1 VGLFPFDTPI
11 HTRESCQSLISPS
24 PFFQVVARI
33 TGIGRIQM
41 VLDLLDPQTLGR
53 LIGVLTLMIMA
64 AAVGYA
70 KGHKDGQAVGFLKAR
85 NIYKAVK

>member
-1 VGLFPFDTPI
+1 M
-11 HTRESCQSLISPS
+11 
-24 PFFQVVARI
+24 VARI

-70 KGHKDGQAVGFLKAR
+70 KGFKDGHREGMARRKAIR
-85 NIYKAVK
+85 RHIANGKPSIIALPSDIKAVKE